1 MLSFRRFPPLALA
14 IVLVAAALVATTWAT
29 GRTVATA
36 LSAASEGQAIDVA
49 QSVRNDLAD
58 LSGEPSPEDIDRIG
72 HDHADKGL
80 TYLALLD
87 GRGRVATAF
96 GTPVGSAPPYFARK
110 QRDIQHVKNRVRID
124 WHINFKRGF
133 GGRGPRLQYVAL
145 EVAPIEAAALRTSA
159 RRTFVVVAL
168 AALTLL
174 GVAIGLTRRELRRS
188 VELAGREREKR
199 LASLGEM
206 SAVLA
211 HETKN
216 PLASLKGN
224 AQLLAAT
231 LPTGEQPR
239 QPASPAEVI
248 EPSREAKLRARA
260 DRVVDE
266 AVRLEK
272 LMQDLLAFVRTGQL
286 QRAPVSP
293 AAIARDAANNQ
304 AEIDDRGAPPT
315 WSLDAGRIREVLAN
329 LIDNAVAA
337 GPPVLVR
344 VFTERGRLV
353 LEVIDRGPGVPAADR
368 DKIFEPFFTGK
379 TRGTGLGL
387 AIAKRM
393 VELHNGSIAVLDS
406 QPTGARFRIEIPEA

>member
-1 MLSFRRFPPLALA
+1 VLSFRRFPPLALA

-29 GRTVATA
+29 TRTVATA
-36 LSAASEGQAIDVA
+36 LSAASEGQALDVA
-49 QSVRNDLAD
+49 QSVRNDIAD
-58 LSGEPSPEDIDRIG
+58 LSGEPSPDDIDRIG

-87 GRGRVATAF
+87 GRGRIASAY
-96 GTPVGSAPPYFARK
+96 GTPVGTAPPYFERK
-110 QRDIQHVKNRVRID
+110 PRDIQHVKNRVRID

-145 EVAPIEAAALRTSA
+145 EVAPIEAAALRASA

-188 VELAGREREKR
+188 AELAGREREKR

-211 HETKN
+211 HEMKN

-231 LPTGEQPR
+231 LPAGDKPR
-239 QPASPAEVI
+239 
-248 EPSREAKLRARA
+248 AKA

-293 AAIARDAANNQ
+293 AAIARDAANDRRPAGGAERSRPDNDV
-304 AEIDDRGAPPT
+304 EIDDRGAPPA

-393 VELHNGSIAVLDS
+393 VELHGGTIAVLDS
-406 QPTGARFRIEIPEA
+406 DPGARFRIEIPEA

>member
-1 MLSFRRFPPLALA
+1 MSFRRLPPLALA

-29 GRTVATA
+29 TRTVATA
-36 LSAASEGQAIDVA
+36 LSAASEGQALDVA

-58 LSGEPSPEDIDRIG
+58 LMGEPSPDDIDRIG

-87 GRGRVATAF
+87 GRGRVAAGY
-96 GTPVGSAPPYFARK
+96 GTPVGSAPPYSERK

-145 EVAPIEAAALRTSA
+145 EVEPIEAAAMRTSA
-159 RRTFVVVAL
+159 RRTFVVIAL

-188 VELAGREREKR
+188 AELAGREREKR

-211 HETKN
+211 HEMKN

-224 AQLLAAT
+224 AQLLAAA
-231 LPTGEQPR
+231 LPEGEKPR
-239 QPASPAEVI
+239 Q
-248 EPSREAKLRARA
+248 KA

-293 AAIARDAANNQ
+293 AAIARDAGGHQ
-304 AEIDDRGAPPT
+304 AEIDDRYAPPT

-344 VFTERGRLV
+344 VLTEGGRLV

-393 VELHNGSIAVLDS
+393 VELHGGTIAVVENDYDG
-406 QPTGARFRIEIPEA
+406 QRTGARFRIEIPAEA

>member
-1 MLSFRRFPPLALA
+1 VLSFRRLPPLALA

-36 LSAASEGQAIDVA
+36 LSAASEGQALDVA
-49 QSVRNDLAD
+49 QSVRNDLSD
-58 LSGEPSPEDIDRIG
+58 LSGEPSPDDIDRIG

-96 GTPVGSAPPYFARK
+96 GTPVGIAPPYVERK

-211 HETKN
+211 HEMKN

-231 LPTGEQPR
+231 LPAGDKPR
-239 QPASPAEVI
+239 Q
-248 EPSREAKLRARA
+248 KA

-286 QRAPVSP
+286 QRAQVSP
-293 AAIARDAANNQ
+293 VAIARDAANHQ
-304 AEIDDRGAPPT
+304 IEIDDRAAPPT

-344 VFTERGRLV
+344 VATERGRLV
-353 LEVIDRGPGVPAADR
+353 LEVIDHGPGVPVADR

-393 VELHNGSIAVLDS
+393 VELHGGTIAVLDADG
-406 QPTGARFRIEIPEA
+406 TGARFRIEIPEA